1 MTDAHDDLLDLV
13 TDIAQWRVPPGHW
26 ETIGGLLDLAAA
38 SLDEPA
44 ALRLVLEELENAGQG
59 RITKIGSPPIVPPP
73 PPVRERL
80 NQLVHELSGPKK

>member
-1 MTDAHDDLLDLV
+1 MTAHDDLLDLAA
-13 TDIAQWRVPPGHW
+13 DIAQWRVPPEQW
-26 ETIGGLLDLAAA
+26 ERIGGLLEQAAA

-59 RITKIGSPPIVPPP
+59 RITKIGTPPIVPPP

-80 NQLVHELSGPKK
+80 NQLVHALSGPKK